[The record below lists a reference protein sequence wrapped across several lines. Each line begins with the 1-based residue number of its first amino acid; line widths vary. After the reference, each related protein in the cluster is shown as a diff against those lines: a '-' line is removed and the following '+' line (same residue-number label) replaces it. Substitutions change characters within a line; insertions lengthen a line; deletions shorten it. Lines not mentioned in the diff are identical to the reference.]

1 VETEPRTGVQDR
13 RAVSIGSALSAAPPA
28 RCPRCGSDLPSTLL
42 ACPSCQT
49 LVHATDLKRLADQAK
64 TAQAG
69 GDLAGALAAWREALE
84 LLPRGTRQFQ
94 AVSTTI
100 DALSREA
107 DESATMPGVRKPSS
121 GSLAKGTAGIGALGL
136 LLSKGK
142 LLLLGLT
149 KAGTLLSMLLSFG
162 AYWTLWGWRFALGF
176 VVSIYVHEMGHI
188 AALNRL
194 GIKATAPMFIP
205 GFGAII
211 RLKQYPI
218 APRENARV
226 GLAGPIWGLGAA
238 LAAYAV
244 FLATGNHTWGAIA
257 QVGGWINLFNLLPVW
272 QLDGARGFHA
282 LSRAQRWIAVAILAA
297 MWLVTK
303 EGLLV
308 LLALAAAFAAWRGD
322 VPEEGD
328 DRALVEYGALAII
341 LSLLTRIPVRTV

>member
-1 VETEPRTGVQDR
+1 M
-13 RAVSIGSALSAAPPA
+13 
-28 RCPRCGSDLPSTLL
+28 
-42 ACPSCQT
+42 
-49 LVHATDLKRLADQAK
+49 HAEDLKRLAEQ
-64 TAQAG
+64 AQAAQSR
-69 GDLAGALAAWREALE
+69 GDLPAALAAWREALDM
-84 LLPRGTRQFQ
+84 LPPGTRQHQ
-94 AVSTTI
+94 TVATTI
-100 DALSREA
+100 DMLSREMDGA
-107 DESATMPGVRKPSS
+107 ATVPGGRKSSS
-121 GSLAKGTAGIGALGL
+121 GTLAKSTAGIGALGL

-176 VVSIYVHEMGHI
+176 VVSIYVHEMGHV

-205 GFGAII
+205 GIGAIV

-226 GLAGPIWGLGAA
+226 GLAGPMWGLGAA

-244 FLATGNHTWGAIA
+244 FRATGNQTWGAIA
-257 QVGGWINLFNLLPVW
+257 QVGAWINLFNLLPVW

-282 LSRAQRWIAVAILAA
+282 LIRGQRWIAVAVIAA
-297 MWLVTK
+297 MWLATK

-308 LLALAAAFAAWRGD
+308 LLLLAAAFAAWRGD
-322 VPEEGD
+322 EPDEGD
-328 DRALVEYGALAII
+328 TRALVEYIALTVI
-341 LSLLTRIPVRTV
+341 LSVLTLIPVRTI